1 MFKFLA
7 VCSISQEKNLLY
19 ITINKEEDVFSTLIN
34 LSHQYP
40 QCIFFPIMNNSD
52 VLSISEFVD
61 KKWEEALLKEVN
73 NSKNVFGVCI
83 REECI
88 PVYSIQHIKEDVFN
102 IITSKQT
109 FTSNCFKPCLYVENS
124 WASSVIFYR
133 IFRISIIN
141 PHNGFSYGSLS

>member
-124 WASSVIFYR
+124 
-133 IFRISIIN
+133 
-141 PHNGFSYGSLS
+141 